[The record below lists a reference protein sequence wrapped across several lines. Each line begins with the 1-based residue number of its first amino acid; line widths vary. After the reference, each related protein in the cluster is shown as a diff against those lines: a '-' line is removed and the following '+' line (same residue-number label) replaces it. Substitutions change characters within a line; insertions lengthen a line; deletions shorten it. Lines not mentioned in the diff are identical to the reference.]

1 VDIEEERLKL
11 TPVLIGPKKRLMFKE
26 FLEILEITDQW
37 KTHADL
43 KLFMNLK
50 EIWVSLITMELT
62 EAIIQETN
70 KNSLMQLS
78 LRKVLSNLL
87 SKSLKS

>member
-1 VDIEEERLKL
+1 
-11 TPVLIGPKKRLMFKE
+11 MFKE
-26 FLEILEITDQW
+26 FLVILETIDQW

-50 EIWVSLITMELT
+50 EIWVSLITMELI

-70 KNSLMQLS
+70 KNSLIQLS
-78 LRKVLSNLL
+78 SRKVLSNLL

>member
-1 VDIEEERLKL
+1 MDIEEELLKL

-26 FLEILEITDQW
+26 FLEILEITDRW